1 MSISK
6 VPSLVAM
13 PVNKTVNQL
22 YFTTSDERP
31 VDMKASYVELEMSL
45 DTTQNYNVVLG
56 HDGLMYPPSCL
67 FRSSKLTKTQTGEV
81 VQDLNYV
88 NVLDANIRHYSVGC
102 NQIVAD
108 AIYSGAGHRTPQ
120 GEVVSVFN
128 NSYPDQNPTLKVPL
142 ESLYPGSLGT
152 SSVVPMGSG
161 DVEFRYLLEPQYPV
175 LMRAVPYGVYDQG
188 TIDITAGITNF
199 LNITANTSTVT
210 AGITGIISNYV
221 SGNEVVIT
229 GIVQSVPSVFV
240 RTVNVVTPDAGAT
253 AGNFTFTGGV
263 ISASQALSQPEIYK
277 VTGSQHTLSCASV
290 QSSATAQTVDT
301 LTLKTAYALNKDL
314 YVGTDVIVHYDTVL
328 AQIDPTAN
336 VITRDLSVRTT
347 VKALTDNG
355 TTISAVQFNASIPLA
370 ISTGAVNVWI
380 EPLYTNL
387 DSNNWSVV
395 SAHLV
400 LYRRN
405 LNVKP
410 QKMLVQNF
418 ESVNVQ
424 CVGGLNRFMFNYK
437 VRPNTYN
444 AWAIQPTNTNL
455 YGVRQGISQ
464 YLFSLDECP
473 LTSIYID
480 TNPLSAVHQDNI
492 MRCGSNSPVYKIKNL
507 RGNRD
512 REIQSEIEPI
522 MFPAKLFS
530 AMVGGEDNVQP
541 EGQDKNLRIELVPSN
556 VTNAC
561 NVFLFMEKHEEI

>member
-6 VPSLVAM
+6 IPSMVAM
-13 PVNKTVNQL
+13 PVNKTTNQL

-45 DTTQNYNVVLG
+45 DTTQNHNVVLG

-88 NVLDANIRHYSVGC
+88 NVLDANLRHYSVGC
-102 NQIVAD
+102 NQVVAD
-108 AIYSGAGHRTPQ
+108 SIYSGAGHRTPQ
-120 GEVVSVFN
+120 GEIVSIFN
-128 NSYPDQNPTLKVPL
+128 NDYPDQNPTLKVPL

-199 LNITANTSTVT
+199 SNITANTSTVT

-263 ISASQALSQPEIYK
+263 ISASQALSQPEVYK
-277 VTGSQHTLSCASV
+277 VTGTQHILSCASL
-290 QSSATAQTVDT
+290 QSSGTAQTVSN
-301 LTLKTAYALNKDL
+301 LTLKTAYALNSDL
-314 YVGTDVIVHYDTVL
+314 YVGTDVIVHYDTIL
-328 AQIDPTAN
+328 ANIDPTAN

-347 VKALTDNG
+347 ISAVTST
-355 TTISAVQFNASIPLA
+355 TTISAVQITGSIPLA

-405 LNVKP
+405 LKVP
-410 QKMLVQNF
+410 QGKAVVQNF

-424 CVGGLNRFMFNYK
+424 CVGGLNRFMYNYK
-437 VRPNTYN
+437 VRPNTFN

-455 YGVRQGISQ
+455 YSVRQGIAQ
-464 YLFSLDECP
+464 YLFSLDERP
-473 LTSIYID
+473 LTSVYID
-480 TNPLSAVHQDNI
+480 TDPLSAVHQDNI
-492 MRCGSNSPVYKIKNL
+492 MRCGGNSPVYKIKNL

-530 AMVGGEDNVQP
+530 SMVGGDENVQP
-541 EGQDKNLRIELVPSN
+541 EGMDKNLRIELVP
-556 VTNAC
+556 TTTTLPC
-561 NVFLFMEKHEEI
+561 NVFLFMEKHQEI